1 MEYSA
6 WHSVIQDG
14 NGAVVPMAKIT
25 VRSTSTG
32 ALAKLYS
39 ARDGSAP
46 KANPF
51 NADENGQVFFF
62 VAGGAYTIKA
72 EFGTQERTWP
82 FVPVGTAAEYDI
94 DSLALYLNSG
104 VVYFQ
109 KYAELG
115 TYVPLSYPAA
125 AVVLADPD
133 ALKNGYYTNS
143 GTGWV
148 FGRALQDTISRLF
161 ITGGAVNT
169 PTANVGQGI
178 NPSAPLVFYVDV
190 TAPNTAS
197 VTLNV
202 VGLGQGVV
210 LNAAGNPLAAGEWLG
225 RVMLTREADGRYRIM
240 NDPASALSAAQSAT
254 ASDTARAA
262 SVTAKN
268 QSESAKD
275 QSVTAKNQSEAAKG
289 VSETAR
295 DQSVT
300 AKNQSEAAR
309 DQSVTAK
316 NQAVA
321 ASDSSGQSAVAA
333 AISENNAAS
342 SASAASG
349 SASSASTSKNQAA
362 SSATTSTNEA
372 DRSKREADRAEAAAG
387 GLINA
392 VQFVPQTLTVPQQ
405 TQARNNIGAQVA
417 GSYATADQGLKADG
431 AVRFDAA
438 QTLTRAQKGL
448 ASANMGAGIMSGFR
462 NKLIN
467 GDFSVKNR
475 AQAVAVAV
483 PAGQTIYATDRW
495 EFKNTTNQPCNVTC
509 YGSTGS
515 ANTNGLGNVEYC
527 YVAFAATPTSGKLEI
542 SQKIEYAGTLSRK
555 SATLRVHT
563 TARDPE
569 DAYTAYL
576 VQNFGVSLGPG
587 NIPSPDVVINGT
599 VDKALVPDANPTVGP
614 YYRYNHLFEIPSIN
628 GKTFSQIIYDKG
640 HLRATI
646 SITPRTVAAFHLA
659 LISLVE
665 GDARADPDPFAKR
678 PEALELILCQRY
690 YEKSYDPHVLP
701 GTMTEYGRIY
711 GSVSGSGVLRSQA
724 SYKAS
729 KRDQPTIVVYSTLTG
744 ASAKLEVAAADLSPE
759 RVTTSRTAFDLAA
772 TGVTANTYFSY
783 QWVADAEIY

>member
-14 NGAVVPMAKIT
+14 NGAVVSMAKVT
-25 VRSTSTG
+25 VRNTSTG
-32 ALAKLYS
+32 ALAKLYN

-72 EFGTQERTWP
+72 EFGSQERTWP

-109 KYAELG
+109 KYADLA
-115 TYVPLSYPAA
+115 TYIPLSYPAA
-125 AVVLADPD
+125 AVILADPD
-133 ALKNGYYTNS
+133 ALKNGYYTNT
-143 GTGWV
+143 GIGWV

-169 PTANVGQGI
+169 PTATVGQGI

-210 LNAAGNPLAAGEWLG
+210 LNAAGNPLAAGEWQG
-225 RVMLTREADGRYRIM
+225 RVMLTRETDGRYRIM

-262 SVTAKN
+262 SVAAKN

-300 AKNQSEAAR
+300 AKNQSETAR

-321 ASDSSGQSAVAA
+321 ANDSSGRSAVAA
-333 AISENNAAS
+333 ATSENNAAS

-349 SASSASTSKNQAA
+349 SATSANTSKNQAA

-372 DRSKREADRAEAAAG
+372 DRSTREANRAEAAAG

-392 VQFVPQTLTVPQQ
+392 VQFVPQALTAPQQ
-405 TQARNNIGAQVA
+405 QQARTNIGVQPVNASTVGA
-417 GSYATADQGLKADG
+417 ALATPTPSETIIDGDRLSGLDPTGTGLKLF
-431 AVRFDAA
+431 RFSAIKTWI
-438 QTLTRAQKGL
+438 QGWLTKA
-448 ASANMGAGIMSGFR
+448 M
-462 NKLIN
+462 
-467 GDFSVKNR
+467 V
-475 AQAVAVAV
+475 
-483 PAGQTIYATDRW
+483 
-495 EFKNTTNQPCNVTC
+495 
-509 YGSTGS
+509 
-515 ANTNGLGNVEYC
+515 GLGN
-527 YVAFAATPTSGKLEI
+527 ADNTS
-542 SQKIEYAGTLSRK
+542 
-555 SATLRVHT
+555 
-563 TARDPE
+563 
-569 DAYTAYL
+569 
-576 VQNFGVSLGPG
+576 
-587 NIPSPDVVINGT
+587 
-599 VDKALVPDANPTVGP
+599 DANKPVSTQQQTA
-614 YYRYNHLFEIPSIN
+614 LDL
-628 GKTFSQIIYDKG
+628 KLDKN
-640 HLRATI
+640 AQ
-646 SITPRTVAAFHLA
+646 AA
-659 LISLVE
+659 
-665 GDARADPDPFAKR
+665 D
-678 PEALELILCQRY
+678 
-690 YEKSYDPHVLP
+690 
-701 GTMTEYGRIY
+701 
-711 GSVSGSGVLRSQA
+711 
-724 SYKAS
+724 
-729 KRDQPTIVVYSTLTG
+729 
-744 ASAKLEVAAADLSPE
+744 SAKLEGKSIADLPFFGGGQTVQ
-759 RVTTSRTAFDLAA
+759 RISRTANTVYQNT
-772 TGVTANTYFSY
+772 TGKPIFLTAYISSGYGGLSLSTNGTTWAQLSEVGGGNMWHLSGLIPQDYYYRFSLNIT
-783 QWVADAEIY
+783 VNELRL